1 MADPVRD
8 ERNSAAG
15 SSGLSRSAASALPAD
30 ASDASGSGL
39 DDAALQTVAIH
50 EPAGDDDQ
58 PEMGPVV
65 AALTSASAVSFFS
78 SATFHLLLIGTVAVV
93 SPLLGLDWLLPTEET
108 QPPLQ
113 AALGDEEILD
123 DQAAFEFIADIS
135 DQFEKP
141 TSSLEQLAAELQRS
155 ENGTLLTAQDEV
167 WKSLLGS
174 KENDPDEDGSGVL
187 LKVPESGLA
196 VTKGSFTAFTIPA
209 NPKPRDV
216 YSIVIEIRLPDDVKE
231 YRVSDLV
238 GEVRGSDKYVQKIPY
253 DKDAPSAA
261 GFQTKDKG
269 FKVLTNSTTL
279 EVFKNRV
286 QIIVKVPGAA
296 RMVKDVIKIRSRK
309 LKEEQEL
316 TLVFGVPASSSPDVK
331 SSDRASEKK
340 SEDEDK
346 EETQENKGE

>member
-1 MADPVRD
+1 MADSLTD
-8 ERNSAAG
+8 ERNGAAG
-15 SSGLSRSAASALPAD
+15 SSQLSRGSASTLSANANVAASSDVEEPLP
-30 ASDASGSGL
+30 
-39 DDAALQTVAIH
+39 QTVLIH
-50 EPAGDDDQ
+50 EPNGESDE

-78 SATFHLLLIGTVAVV
+78 SATFHLLTFLTVALVA
-93 SPLLGLDWLLPTEET
+93 PWLGLDWLLPTEEI

-113 AALGDEEILD
+113 ATLGDEDILG
-123 DQAAFEFIADIS
+123 DQAAFEFVADIS

-155 ENGTLLTAQDEV
+155 ENGTLLAAQDDV
-167 WKSLLGS
+167 WKSILGS
-174 KENDPDEDGSGVL
+174 KENDPTEDGSGVL

-209 NPKPRDV
+209 NPKPREV
-216 YSIVIEIRLPDDVKE
+216 YSIVIEVRLPDDVKE
-231 YRVSDLV
+231 FRVSDLV

-253 DKDAPSAA
+253 DKDAPYAA
-261 GFQTKDKG
+261 GYPVENAG
-269 FKVLTNSTTL
+269 IKVLTSSSVLNV
-279 EVFKNRV
+279 EKNRV

-316 TLVFGVPASSSPDVK
+316 TLVFGVPASTSPNEK
-331 SSDRASEKK
+331 SQ
-340 SEDEDK
+340 DE
-346 EETQENKGE
+346 

>member
-1 MADPVRD
+1 V
-8 ERNSAAG
+8 
-15 SSGLSRSAASALPAD
+15 
-30 ASDASGSGL
+30 
-39 DDAALQTVAIH
+39 IH
-50 EPAGDDDQ
+50 EPTDESDE

-78 SATFHLLLIGTVAVV
+78 SATFHLLTFLTVAVV
-93 SPLLGLDWLLPTEET
+93 APWLGLDWLLPTEEI

-113 AALGDEEILD
+113 ATLGDEDILG

-155 ENGTLLTAQDEV
+155 ENGTLLAAQDDV
-167 WKSLLGS
+167 WKSILGS
-174 KENDPDEDGSGVL
+174 KENDPTEDGSGVL

-209 NPKPRDV
+209 NPKPREV
-216 YSIVIEIRLPDDVKE
+216 YSIVIEVRLPDDVKE
-231 YRVSDLV
+231 FRVSDLV

-253 DKDAPSAA
+253 DKDAPYAA
-261 GFQTKDKG
+261 GYPVENAG
-269 FKVLTNSTTL
+269 IKVLTSSSVLNV
-279 EVFKNRV
+279 EKNRV

-316 TLVFGVPASSSPDVK
+316 TLVFGVPASSSPNEK
-331 SSDRASEKK
+331 SQ
-340 SEDEDK
+340 DE
-346 EETQENKGE
+346 

>member
-1 MADPVRD
+1 MADSLTD
-8 ERNSAAG
+8 ERNGAAG
-15 SSGLSRSAASALPAD
+15 SSQLSRGSASTLSANANVAASSDVEEPLP
-30 ASDASGSGL
+30 
-39 DDAALQTVAIH
+39 QTVVIH
-50 EPAGDDDQ
+50 EPTDESDE

-78 SATFHLLLIGTVAVV
+78 SATFHLLTFLTVAVV
-93 SPLLGLDWLLPTEET
+93 APWLGLDWLLPTEEI

-113 AALGDEEILD
+113 ATLGDEDILG
-123 DQAAFEFIADIS
+123 DQAAFEFVADIS

-155 ENGTLLTAQDEV
+155 ENGTLLAAQDDV
-167 WKSLLGS
+167 WKSILGS
-174 KENDPDEDGSGVL
+174 KENDPTEDGSGVL

-209 NPKPRDV
+209 NPKPREV
-216 YSIVIEIRLPDDVKE
+216 YSIVIEVRLPDDVKE
-231 YRVSDLV
+231 FRVSDLV

-253 DKDAPSAA
+253 DKDAPYAA
-261 GFQTKDKG
+261 GYPVENAG
-269 FKVLTNSTTL
+269 IKVLTSSSVLNV
-279 EVFKNRV
+279 EKNRV

-316 TLVFGVPASSSPDVK
+316 TLVFGVPASSSPNEK
-331 SSDRASEKK
+331 SQ
-340 SEDEDK
+340 DE
-346 EETQENKGE
+346 

>member
-1 MADPVRD
+1 MADSLTD
-8 ERNSAAG
+8 ERNGAAG
-15 SSGLSRSAASALPAD
+15 SSQLSRGSASTLSANANVAASSDVEEPLP
-30 ASDASGSGL
+30 
-39 DDAALQTVAIH
+39 QTVVIY
-50 EPAGDDDQ
+50 EPTDEGDE

-78 SATFHLLLIGTVAVV
+78 SATFHLLTFLTVAVV
-93 SPLLGLDWLLPTEET
+93 APWLGLDWLLPTEEI

-113 AALGDEEILD
+113 ATLGDEDILG
-123 DQAAFEFIADIS
+123 DQAAFEFVADIS

-155 ENGTLLTAQDEV
+155 ENGTLLAAQDDV
-167 WKSLLGS
+167 WKSILGS
-174 KENDPDEDGSGVL
+174 KENDPTEDGSGVL

-216 YSIVIEIRLPDDVKE
+216 YSIVIEVRLPDDVKE
-231 YRVSDLV
+231 FRVSDLV

-253 DKDAPSAA
+253 DKDAPYAA
-261 GFQTKDKG
+261 GYPVENAG
-269 FKVLTNSTTL
+269 IKVLTSSSVLNV
-279 EVFKNRV
+279 EKNRV

-316 TLVFGVPASSSPDVK
+316 TLVFGVPATSSPNEK
-331 SSDRASEKK
+331 SR
-340 SEDEDK
+340 DE
-346 EETQENKGE
+346 

>member
-1 MADPVRD
+1 MADSLTD
-8 ERNSAAG
+8 ERNGAAG
-15 SSGLSRSAASALPAD
+15 SSQLSRGSASTLSANANVAASSDVEEPLP
-30 ASDASGSGL
+30 
-39 DDAALQTVAIH
+39 QTVVIH
-50 EPAGDDDQ
+50 EPTDESDE

-78 SATFHLLLIGTVAVV
+78 SATFHLLTFLTVAVV
-93 SPLLGLDWLLPTEET
+93 APWLGLDWLLPTEEI

-113 AALGDEEILD
+113 ATLGDEDILG
-123 DQAAFEFIADIS
+123 DQAAFEFVADIS

-155 ENGTLLTAQDEV
+155 ENGTLLAAQDDV
-167 WKSLLGS
+167 WKSILGS
-174 KENDPDEDGSGVL
+174 KENDPTEDGSGVL

-209 NPKPRDV
+209 NPKPREV
-216 YSIVIEIRLPDDVKE
+216 YSIVIEVRLPDDVKE
-231 YRVSDLV
+231 FRVSDLV

-253 DKDAPSAA
+253 DKDAPYAA
-261 GFQTKDKG
+261 GYPVENAG
-269 FKVLTNSTTL
+269 IKVLTSSSVLNV
-279 EVFKNRV
+279 EKNRV

-316 TLVFGVPASSSPDVK
+316 TLVFGVPASTSPNEK
-331 SSDRASEKK
+331 SQ
-340 SEDEDK
+340 DE
-346 EETQENKGE
+346 

>member
-1 MADPVRD
+1 VADSLTD
-8 ERNSAAG
+8 ERNGAAG
-15 SSGLSRSAASALPAD
+15 SSQLSRGSASTLSANANVAASSDVEEPLP
-30 ASDASGSGL
+30 
-39 DDAALQTVAIH
+39 QTVVIH
-50 EPAGDDDQ
+50 EPTDESDE

-78 SATFHLLLIGTVAVV
+78 SATFHLLTFLTVAVV
-93 SPLLGLDWLLPTEET
+93 APWLGLDWLLPTEEI

-113 AALGDEEILD
+113 ATLGDEDILG
-123 DQAAFEFIADIS
+123 DQAAFEFVADIS

-155 ENGTLLTAQDEV
+155 ENGTLLAAQDDV
-167 WKSLLGS
+167 WKSILGS
-174 KENDPDEDGSGVL
+174 KENDPTEDGSGVL

-209 NPKPRDV
+209 NPKPREV
-216 YSIVIEIRLPDDVKE
+216 YSIVIEVRLPDDVKE
-231 YRVSDLV
+231 FRVSDLV

-253 DKDAPSAA
+253 DKDAPYAA
-261 GFQTKDKG
+261 GYPVENAG
-269 FKVLTNSTTL
+269 IKVLTSSSVLNV
-279 EVFKNRV
+279 EKNRV

-316 TLVFGVPASSSPDVK
+316 TLVFGVPASSSPNEK
-331 SSDRASEKK
+331 SQ
-340 SEDEDK
+340 DE
-346 EETQENKGE
+346 

>member
-1 MADPVRD
+1 VADSLTD
-8 ERNSAAG
+8 ERNGAAG
-15 SSGLSRSAASALPAD
+15 SSQLSRGSASTLSANANVAASSDVEEPLP
-30 ASDASGSGL
+30 
-39 DDAALQTVAIH
+39 QTVLIH
-50 EPAGDDDQ
+50 EPTDESDE

-78 SATFHLLLIGTVAVV
+78 SATFHLLTFLTVAVV
-93 SPLLGLDWLLPTEET
+93 APWLGLDWLLPTEEI

-113 AALGDEEILD
+113 ATLGDEDILG
-123 DQAAFEFIADIS
+123 DQAAFEFVADIS

-155 ENGTLLTAQDEV
+155 ENGTLLAAQDDV
-167 WKSLLGS
+167 WKSILGS
-174 KENDPDEDGSGVL
+174 KENDPTEDGSGVL

-209 NPKPRDV
+209 NPKPREV
-216 YSIVIEIRLPDDVKE
+216 YSIVIEVRLPDDVKE
-231 YRVSDLV
+231 FRVSDLV

-253 DKDAPSAA
+253 DKDAPYAA
-261 GFQTKDKG
+261 GYPVENAG
-269 FKVLTNSTTL
+269 IKVLTSSSVLNV
-279 EVFKNRV
+279 EKNRV

-316 TLVFGVPASSSPDVK
+316 TLVFGVPASSSPNEK
-331 SSDRASEKK
+331 SQ
-340 SEDEDK
+340 DE
-346 EETQENKGE
+346 

>member
-1 MADPVRD
+1 MADSLTD
-8 ERNSAAG
+8 ERNGAAG
-15 SSGLSRSAASALPAD
+15 SSQLSRGSASTLSANANVAASSDVEEPLP
-30 ASDASGSGL
+30 
-39 DDAALQTVAIH
+39 QTVLIH
-50 EPAGDDDQ
+50 EPTDESDE

-78 SATFHLLLIGTVAVV
+78 SATFHLLTFLTVAVV
-93 SPLLGLDWLLPTEET
+93 APWLGLDWLLPTEEI

-113 AALGDEEILD
+113 ATLGDEDILG
-123 DQAAFEFIADIS
+123 DQAAFEFVADIS

-155 ENGTLLTAQDEV
+155 ENGTLLAAQDDV
-167 WKSLLGS
+167 WKSILGS
-174 KENDPDEDGSGVL
+174 KENDPTEDGSGVL

-209 NPKPRDV
+209 NPKPREV
-216 YSIVIEIRLPDDVKE
+216 YSIVIEVRLPDDVKE
-231 YRVSDLV
+231 FRVSDLV

-253 DKDAPSAA
+253 DKDAPYAA
-261 GFQTKDKG
+261 GYPVENAG
-269 FKVLTNSTTL
+269 IKVLTSSSVLNV
-279 EVFKNRV
+279 EKNRV

-316 TLVFGVPASSSPDVK
+316 TLVFGVPASTSPNEK
-331 SSDRASEKK
+331 SQ
-340 SEDEDK
+340 DE
-346 EETQENKGE
+346 

>member
-1 MADPVRD
+1 MVDSLTD
-8 ERNSAAG
+8 ERNGAAG
-15 SSGLSRSAASALPAD
+15 SSQLSRGSASTLSANANVGASSDVEEPLP
-30 ASDASGSGL
+30 
-39 DDAALQTVAIH
+39 QTVVIH
-50 EPAGDDDQ
+50 EPTDESDE

-78 SATFHLLLIGTVAVV
+78 SATFHLLTFLTVAVV
-93 SPLLGLDWLLPTEET
+93 APWLGLDWLLPTEEI

-113 AALGDEEILD
+113 ATLGDEDILG
-123 DQAAFEFIADIS
+123 DQAAFEFVADIR

-141 TSSLEQLAAELQRS
+141 TSRLEQLAAELQRS

-209 NPKPRDV
+209 NPKPREV
-216 YSIVIEIRLPDDVKE
+216 YSIVIEVRLPDDVKE
-231 YRVSDLV
+231 FRVSDLV

-253 DKDAPSAA
+253 DKDAPYAA
-261 GFQTKDKG
+261 GYPVENAG
-269 FKVLTNSTTL
+269 IKVLTSSTVL
-279 EVFKNRV
+279 NVEKNRV

-316 TLVFGVPASSSPDVK
+316 TLVFGVPAGSSPNEK
-331 SSDRASEKK
+331 SQ
-340 SEDEDK
+340 DE
-346 EETQENKGE
+346 

>member
-1 MADPVRD
+1 MADSLTD
-8 ERNSAAG
+8 ERNGAAG
-15 SSGLSRSAASALPAD
+15 SSQLSRGSASTLSANANVGASSDVEEPLP
-30 ASDASGSGL
+30 
-39 DDAALQTVAIH
+39 QTVVIH
-50 EPAGDDDQ
+50 EPTDESDE

-78 SATFHLLLIGTVAVV
+78 SATFHLLTFLTVAVV
-93 SPLLGLDWLLPTEET
+93 APWLGLDWLLPTEEI

-113 AALGDEEILD
+113 ATLGDEDILG
-123 DQAAFEFIADIS
+123 DQAAFEFVADIS

-209 NPKPRDV
+209 NPKPREV
-216 YSIVIEIRLPDDVKE
+216 YSIVIEVRLPDDVKE
-231 YRVSDLV
+231 FRVSDLV

-253 DKDAPSAA
+253 DKDAPYAA
-261 GFQTKDKG
+261 GYPVENAG
-269 FKVLTNSTTL
+269 IKVLTSSTVL
-279 EVFKNRV
+279 NVEKNRV

-316 TLVFGVPASSSPDVK
+316 TLVFGVPAGSSPNEK
-331 SSDRASEKK
+331 SQ
-340 SEDEDK
+340 DE
-346 EETQENKGE
+346 

>member
-1 MADPVRD
+1 VADSLTD

-15 SSGLSRSAASALPAD
+15 SSGLSRGSVASSTAKTDHGANSASEDLP
-30 ASDASGSGL
+30 
-39 DDAALQTVAIH
+39 LQTIVMH
-50 EPAGDDDQ
+50 EPADDGDE

-78 SATFHLLLIGTVAVV
+78 SATFHLLMFGIVAVL
-93 SPLLGLDWLLPTEET
+93 SPLLGLNWLLPTEET

-113 AALGDEEILD
+113 AALGDEDILD
-123 DQAAFEFIADIS
+123 DAAAFEFIADIS

-167 WKSLLGS
+167 WKSILGS
-174 KENDPDEDGSGVL
+174 KENDPTEDGSGVL

-209 NPKPRDV
+209 NPKPREV
-216 YSIVIEIRLPDDVKE
+216 YSIVIEVRLPDDVKE
-231 YRVSDLV
+231 FRVSDLV

-253 DKDAPSAA
+253 DKDAPYAA
-261 GFQTKDKG
+261 GYPVENAG
-269 FKVLTNSTTL
+269 IKVLNNSTVL
-279 EVFKNRV
+279 QVEKNRV

-316 TLVFGVPASSSPDVK
+316 TLVFGVPAGTSTETEPARK
-331 SSDRASEKK
+331 SSDDPKPESDDSK
-340 SEDEDK
+340 DE
-346 EETQENKGE
+346 

>member
-1 MADPVRD
+1 L
-8 ERNSAAG
+8 SANANV
-15 SSGLSRSAASALPAD
+15 AASSDVEEPLP
-30 ASDASGSGL
+30 
-39 DDAALQTVAIH
+39 QTVLIH
-50 EPAGDDDQ
+50 EPTDESDE

-78 SATFHLLLIGTVAVV
+78 SATFHLLTFLTVAVV
-93 SPLLGLDWLLPTEET
+93 APWLGLDWLLPTEEI

-113 AALGDEEILD
+113 ATLGDEDILG
-123 DQAAFEFIADIS
+123 DQAAFEFVADIS

-155 ENGTLLTAQDEV
+155 ENGTLLAAQDDV
-167 WKSLLGS
+167 WKSILGS
-174 KENDPDEDGSGVL
+174 KENDPTEDGSGVL

-209 NPKPRDV
+209 NPKPREV
-216 YSIVIEIRLPDDVKE
+216 YSIVIEVRLPDDVKE
-231 YRVSDLV
+231 FRVSDLV

-253 DKDAPSAA
+253 DKDAPYAA
-261 GFQTKDKG
+261 GYPVENAG
-269 FKVLTNSTTL
+269 IKVLTSSSVLNV
-279 EVFKNRV
+279 EKNRV

-316 TLVFGVPASSSPDVK
+316 TLVFGVPASSSPNEK
-331 SSDRASEKK
+331 SQ
-340 SEDEDK
+340 DE
-346 EETQENKGE
+346 

>member
-1 MADPVRD
+1 MADSLTD
-8 ERNSAAG
+8 ERNGAAG
-15 SSGLSRSAASALPAD
+15 SSQLSRGSASTLSANANVAASSDVEEPLP
-30 ASDASGSGL
+30 
-39 DDAALQTVAIH
+39 QTVVIH
-50 EPAGDDDQ
+50 EPTDESDE

-78 SATFHLLLIGTVAVV
+78 SATFHLLTFLTVAVV
-93 SPLLGLDWLLPTEET
+93 APWLGLDWLLPTEEI

-113 AALGDEEILD
+113 ATLGDEDILG
-123 DQAAFEFIADIS
+123 DQAAFEFVADIS

-155 ENGTLLTAQDEV
+155 ENGTLLAAQDDV
-167 WKSLLGS
+167 WKSILGS
-174 KENDPDEDGSGVL
+174 KENDPTEDGSGVL

-209 NPKPRDV
+209 NPKPREV
-216 YSIVIEIRLPDDVKE
+216 YSIVIEVRLPDDVKE
-231 YRVSDLV
+231 FRVSDLV

-261 GFQTKDKG
+261 GYPVENAG
-269 FKVLTNSTTL
+269 IKVLTSSSVLNV
-279 EVFKNRV
+279 EKNRV

-316 TLVFGVPASSSPDVK
+316 TLVFGVPASSSP
-331 SSDRASEKK
+331 SEK
-340 SEDEDK
+340 SQDE
-346 EETQENKGE
+346 

>member
-1 MADPVRD
+1 VADSLTD
-8 ERNSAAG
+8 ERNGAAG
-15 SSGLSRSAASALPAD
+15 SSQLSRGSASTLSANANVAASSDVEEPLP
-30 ASDASGSGL
+30 
-39 DDAALQTVAIH
+39 QTVLIH
-50 EPAGDDDQ
+50 EPTDESDE

-78 SATFHLLLIGTVAVV
+78 SATFHLLTFLTVAVV
-93 SPLLGLDWLLPTEET
+93 APWLGLDWLLPTEEI

-113 AALGDEEILD
+113 ATLGDEDILG
-123 DQAAFEFIADIS
+123 DQAAFEFVADIS

-155 ENGTLLTAQDEV
+155 ENGTLLAAQDDV
-167 WKSLLGS
+167 WKSILGS
-174 KENDPDEDGSGVL
+174 KENDPAEDGSGVL

-209 NPKPRDV
+209 NPKPREV
-216 YSIVIEIRLPDDVKE
+216 YSIVIEVRLPDDVKE
-231 YRVSDLV
+231 FRVSDLV

-253 DKDAPSAA
+253 DKDAPYAA
-261 GFQTKDKG
+261 GYPVENAG
-269 FKVLTNSTTL
+269 IKVLTSSSVLNV
-279 EVFKNRV
+279 EKNRV

-316 TLVFGVPASSSPDVK
+316 TLVFGVPASTSPNEK
-331 SSDRASEKK
+331 SQ
-340 SEDEDK
+340 DE
-346 EETQENKGE
+346 

>member
-1 MADPVRD
+1 MADSLTD
-8 ERNSAAG
+8 QRNGAAG
-15 SSGLSRSAASALPAD
+15 SSQLSRGSASTLSANANVAASSDVEEPLP
-30 ASDASGSGL
+30 
-39 DDAALQTVAIH
+39 QTVLIH
-50 EPAGDDDQ
+50 EPTDESDE

-78 SATFHLLLIGTVAVV
+78 SATFHLLTFLTVAVV
-93 SPLLGLDWLLPTEET
+93 APWLGLDWLLPTEEI

-113 AALGDEEILD
+113 ATLGDEDILD
-123 DQAAFEFIADIS
+123 DQAAFEFVADIS

-155 ENGTLLTAQDEV
+155 ENGTLLAAQDDV
-167 WKSLLGS
+167 WKSILGS
-174 KENDPDEDGSGVL
+174 KENDPTEDGSGVL

-209 NPKPRDV
+209 NPKPREV
-216 YSIVIEIRLPDDVKE
+216 YSIVIEVRLPDDVKE
-231 YRVSDLV
+231 FRVSDLV

-253 DKDAPSAA
+253 DKDAPYAA
-261 GFQTKDKG
+261 GYPVENAG
-269 FKVLTNSTTL
+269 IKVLTSSSVLNV
-279 EVFKNRV
+279 EKNRV

-316 TLVFGVPASSSPDVK
+316 TLVFGVPASTSPNEK
-331 SSDRASEKK
+331 SQ
-340 SEDEDK
+340 DE
-346 EETQENKGE
+346 

>member
-1 MADPVRD
+1 VADSLTD
-8 ERNSAAG
+8 ERNGAAG
-15 SSGLSRSAASALPAD
+15 SSQLSRGSASTLSANANVAASSDVEEPLP
-30 ASDASGSGL
+30 
-39 DDAALQTVAIH
+39 QTVLIH
-50 EPAGDDDQ
+50 EPNGESDE

-78 SATFHLLLIGTVAVV
+78 SATFHLLTFLTVALVA
-93 SPLLGLDWLLPTEET
+93 PWLGLDWLLPTEEI

-113 AALGDEEILD
+113 ATLGDEDILG
-123 DQAAFEFIADIS
+123 DQAAFEFVADIS

-155 ENGTLLTAQDEV
+155 ENGTLLAAQDDV
-167 WKSLLGS
+167 WKSILGS
-174 KENDPDEDGSGVL
+174 KENDPTEDGSGVL

-209 NPKPRDV
+209 NPKPREV
-216 YSIVIEIRLPDDVKE
+216 YSIVIEVRLPDDVKE
-231 YRVSDLV
+231 FRVSDLV

-253 DKDAPSAA
+253 DKDAPYAA
-261 GFQTKDKG
+261 GYPVENAG
-269 FKVLTNSTTL
+269 IKVLTSSSVLNV
-279 EVFKNRV
+279 EKNRV

-316 TLVFGVPASSSPDVK
+316 TLVFGVPASTSPNEK
-331 SSDRASEKK
+331 SQ
-340 SEDEDK
+340 DE
-346 EETQENKGE
+346 

>member
-1 MADPVRD
+1 MADPLRD
-8 ERNSAAG
+8 ERNGAAA
-15 SSGLSRSAASALPAD
+15 SSGLALSAASTFPTT
-30 ASDASGSGL
+30 ASQASGSCL
-39 DDAALQTVAIH
+39 EDVVPQTVSIH
-50 EPAGDDDQ
+50 ESACDDDQ

-78 SATFHLLLIGTVAVV
+78 SATFHVLVFGTVAAL

-108 QPPLQ
+108 QPLLQ
-113 AALGDEEILD
+113 AALGDEDIMD
-123 DQAAFEFIADIS
+123 DAAAFEFIADIS

-155 ENGTLLTAQDEV
+155 ENGTLLTAQDDV

-209 NPKPRDV
+209 NPRPRDV
-216 YSIVIEIRLPDDVKE
+216 YSIVIEVRLPDDVKE

-253 DKDAPSAA
+253 DKDSPSAA
-261 GFQTKDKG
+261 GFQTKEKG

-296 RMVKDVIKIRSRK
+296 RLVKDVIKIRSRK

-316 TLVFGVPASSSPDVK
+316 TLVFGVPASSSANEKTADRD
-331 SSDRASEKK
+331 SDKTSPENEVSGESK
-340 SEDEDK
+340 DE
-346 EETQENKGE
+346 

>member
-1 MADPVRD
+1 MADSLTD
-8 ERNSAAG
+8 ERNGAAG
-15 SSGLSRSAASALPAD
+15 SSQLSRGSASTLSANANVAARSDVEEPLP
-30 ASDASGSGL
+30 
-39 DDAALQTVAIH
+39 QTVVIY
-50 EPAGDDDQ
+50 EPTDEGDE

-78 SATFHLLLIGTVAVV
+78 SATFHLLTFLTVAVV
-93 SPLLGLDWLLPTEET
+93 APWLGLDWLLPTEEI

-113 AALGDEEILD
+113 ATLGDEDILG
-123 DQAAFEFIADIS
+123 DQAAFEFVADIS

-155 ENGTLLTAQDEV
+155 ENGTLLAAQDDV
-167 WKSLLGS
+167 WKSILGS
-174 KENDPDEDGSGVL
+174 KENDPTEDGSGVL

-209 NPKPRDV
+209 NPKPREV
-216 YSIVIEIRLPDDVKE
+216 YSIVIEVRLPDDVKE
-231 YRVSDLV
+231 FRVSDLV

-253 DKDAPSAA
+253 DKDAPYAA
-261 GFQTKDKG
+261 GYPVENAG
-269 FKVLTNSTTL
+269 IKVLTSSSVLNV
-279 EVFKNRV
+279 EKNRV

-316 TLVFGVPASSSPDVK
+316 TLVFGVPASSSPNEK
-331 SSDRASEKK
+331 SR
-340 SEDEDK
+340 DE
-346 EETQENKGE
+346 

>member
-1 MADPVRD
+1 MADSLTD
-8 ERNSAAG
+8 ERNGAAG
-15 SSGLSRSAASALPAD
+15 SSQLSRGSASTLSANANVAARSDVEEPLP
-30 ASDASGSGL
+30 
-39 DDAALQTVAIH
+39 QTVVIY
-50 EPAGDDDQ
+50 EPTDEGDE

-78 SATFHLLLIGTVAVV
+78 SATFHLLTFLTVAVV
-93 SPLLGLDWLLPTEET
+93 APWLGLDWLLPTEEI

-113 AALGDEEILD
+113 ATLGDEDILG

-155 ENGTLLTAQDEV
+155 ENGTLLAAQDEV

-209 NPKPRDV
+209 NPKPREV
-216 YSIVIEIRLPDDVKE
+216 YSIVIEVRLPDDVKE
-231 YRVSDLV
+231 FRVSDLV

-253 DKDAPSAA
+253 DKDAPYAA
-261 GFQTKDKG
+261 GYPVENAG
-269 FKVLTNSTTL
+269 IKVLTSSSVLNV
-279 EVFKNRV
+279 EKNRV

-316 TLVFGVPASSSPDVK
+316 TLVFGVPASSSPNEK
-331 SSDRASEKK
+331 SR
-340 SEDEDK
+340 DE
-346 EETQENKGE
+346 

>member
-1 MADPVRD
+1 MADSRTD
-8 ERNSAAG
+8 ERNNTAG
-15 SSGLSRSAASALPAD
+15 SSELSRGSVSSLPTDANGGAGSASEE
-30 ASDASGSGL
+30 
-39 DDAALQTVAIH
+39 LQLETVVIH
-50 EPAGDDDQ
+50 EPVVESDE

-78 SATFHLLLIGTVAVV
+78 SATFHLLMIGTVAVV
-93 SPLLGLDWLLPTEET
+93 SPLLGLNWLLPTEET

-113 AALGDEEILD
+113 AALGDEDIMD
-123 DQAAFEFIADIS
+123 DAAAFEFIADIS

-155 ENGTLLTAQDEV
+155 ENGTLLTAQDDV
-167 WKSLLGS
+167 WKSILGS
-174 KENDPDEDGSGVL
+174 KENDPAEDGSGVL

-209 NPKPRDV
+209 NPKPREV
-216 YSIVIEIRLPDDVKE
+216 YSIVIEVRLPDDVKE
-231 YRVSDLV
+231 FRVSDLV

-253 DKDAPSAA
+253 DKDAPYAA
-261 GFQTKDKG
+261 GYPVENAG
-269 FKVLTNSTTL
+269 IKVLNNSTVL
-279 EVFKNRV
+279 QVEKNRV

-316 TLVFGVPASSSPDVK
+316 TLVFGVPASSSPDEK
-331 SSDRASEKK
+331 SSDRSSEKK
-340 SEDEDK
+340 SVDEEEPEESKED
-346 EETQENKGE
+346 

>member
-1 MADPVRD
+1 MADSLRD
-8 ERNSAAG
+8 ERNGAAG
-15 SSGLSRSAASALPAD
+15 SSGLSRRSASTLPAT
-30 ASDASGSGL
+30 APEGSGI
-39 DDAALQTVAIH
+39 ALEDSPPQTVAIH
-50 EPAGDDDQ
+50 EPATDDDQ
-58 PEMGPVV
+58 PEMGPVA

-78 SATFHLLLIGTVAVV
+78 SATFHLLLIGTVAVI

-113 AALGDEEILD
+113 AALGDEDILD
-123 DQAAFEFIADIS
+123 DAAAFEFIADIS

-216 YSIVIEIRLPDDVKE
+216 YSIVIEVRLPDDVKE
-231 YRVSDLV
+231 YRVNDLV

-253 DKDAPSAA
+253 DKDAPYASGYPVENA
-261 GFQTKDKG
+261 GI
-269 FKVLTNSTTL
+269 KVLTNSTVL
-279 EVFKNRV
+279 EVEKNRV

-316 TLVFGVPASSSPDVK
+316 TLVFGVPASSSPNEK
-331 SSDRASEKK
+331 SQ
-340 SEDEDK
+340 DE
-346 EETQENKGE
+346 

>member
-1 MADPVRD
+1 VADSLTD
-8 ERNSAAG
+8 ERNGAAG
-15 SSGLSRSAASALPAD
+15 SSQLSRGSASTLSAKVNGAAGSDVEESLP
-30 ASDASGSGL
+30 
-39 DDAALQTVAIH
+39 QTVVIH
-50 EPAGDDDQ
+50 EPTDDSDE

-78 SATFHLLLIGTVAVV
+78 SATFHLLTFLTVAVV
-93 SPLLGLDWLLPTEET
+93 APLLGLDWLLPSEEI

-113 AALGDEEILD
+113 ATLGDEDILG

-155 ENGTLLTAQDEV
+155 ENGTLLTAQDDV
-167 WKSLLGS
+167 WKSVLGS
-174 KENDPDEDGSGVL
+174 KENDPIEDGSGVL

-209 NPKPRDV
+209 NPKPREV
-216 YSIVIEIRLPDDVKE
+216 YSIVIEVRLPDDVKE
-231 YRVSDLV
+231 FRVSDLV

-253 DKDAPSAA
+253 DKDAPYASGYPVENA
-261 GFQTKDKG
+261 GI
-269 FKVLTNSTTL
+269 KVLTSSTVL
-279 EVFKNRV
+279 NVEKNRV

-316 TLVFGVPASSSPDVK
+316 TLVFGVPASSSPNEK
-331 SSDRASEKK
+331 S
-340 SEDEDK
+340 
-346 EETQENKGE
+346 QGE

>member
-1 MADPVRD
+1 VADSLTD
-8 ERNSAAG
+8 ERNGAAG
-15 SSGLSRSAASALPAD
+15 SSQLSRGSASTLSANVNVAASSDVEEPLP
-30 ASDASGSGL
+30 
-39 DDAALQTVAIH
+39 QTVVIH
-50 EPAGDDDQ
+50 EPTDESDE

-78 SATFHLLLIGTVAVV
+78 SATFHLLTFLTVAVV
-93 SPLLGLDWLLPTEET
+93 APWLGLDWLLPTEEI

-113 AALGDEEILD
+113 ATLGDEDILG
-123 DQAAFEFIADIS
+123 DQAAFEFVADIS

-155 ENGTLLTAQDEV
+155 ENGTLLAAQDDV
-167 WKSLLGS
+167 WKSILGS
-174 KENDPDEDGSGVL
+174 KENDPTEDGSGVL

-209 NPKPRDV
+209 NPKPREV
-216 YSIVIEIRLPDDVKE
+216 YSIVIEVRLPDDVKE
-231 YRVSDLV
+231 FRVSDLV

-253 DKDAPSAA
+253 DKDAPYAA
-261 GFQTKDKG
+261 GYPVENAG
-269 FKVLTNSTTL
+269 IKVLTSSSVLNV
-279 EVFKNRV
+279 EKNRV

-316 TLVFGVPASSSPDVK
+316 TLVFGVPASSSPNEK
-331 SSDRASEKK
+331 SQ
-340 SEDEDK
+340 DE
-346 EETQENKGE
+346 

>member
-1 MADPVRD
+1 MADPLTD
-8 ERNSAAG
+8 ERNGAAG
-15 SSGLSRSAASALPAD
+15 SSGLSRGAASTLPAAD
-30 ASDASGSGL
+30 AESSGSAL
-39 DDAALQTVAIH
+39 DDGALQKIAIH
-50 EPAGDDDQ
+50 EPTSEVDER
-58 PEMGPVV
+58 EMGPVV

-78 SATFHLLLIGTVAVV
+78 SATFHLLLMGTVAVI
-93 SPLLGLDWLLPTEET
+93 SPMLGLDWLLPSEET

-113 AALGDEEILD
+113 AALGDDEILD

-141 TSSLEQLAAELQRS
+141 TSSIEQLAAELQRS

-174 KENDPDEDGSGVL
+174 KENDPSEDGSGVL

-216 YSIVIEIRLPDDVKE
+216 YSIVIEIRLPDDVTE

-253 DKDAPSAA
+253 DKDAPYAA
-261 GFQTKDKG
+261 GYPVESAG
-269 FKVLTNSTTL
+269 IKVLNNSTVL
-279 EVFKNRV
+279 QVEKNRV

-316 TLVFGVPASSSPDVK
+316 TLVFGVPASSSPREK
-331 SSDRASEKK
+331 TSATNSDKPVENDDSGESK
-340 SEDEDK
+340 DE
-346 EETQENKGE
+346 

>member
-1 MADPVRD
+1 MADSLTD
-8 ERNSAAG
+8 ERNGAAG
-15 SSGLSRSAASALPAD
+15 SSQLSRGSASTLSANANVAARSDVEEPLP
-30 ASDASGSGL
+30 
-39 DDAALQTVAIH
+39 QTVVIY
-50 EPAGDDDQ
+50 EPTDEGDE

-78 SATFHLLLIGTVAVV
+78 SATFHLLTFLTVAVV
-93 SPLLGLDWLLPTEET
+93 APWLGLDWLLPTEEI

-113 AALGDEEILD
+113 ATLGDEDILG
-123 DQAAFEFIADIS
+123 DQASFEFVADIS

-155 ENGTLLTAQDEV
+155 ENGTLLAAQDDV
-167 WKSLLGS
+167 WKSILGS
-174 KENDPDEDGSGVL
+174 KENDPTEDGSGVL

-209 NPKPRDV
+209 NPKPREV
-216 YSIVIEIRLPDDVKE
+216 YSIVIEVRLPDDVKE
-231 YRVSDLV
+231 FRVSDLV

-253 DKDAPSAA
+253 DKDAPYAA
-261 GFQTKDKG
+261 GYPVENAG
-269 FKVLTNSTTL
+269 IKVLTSSSVLNV
-279 EVFKNRV
+279 EKNRV

-316 TLVFGVPASSSPDVK
+316 TLVFGVPASSSPNEK
-331 SSDRASEKK
+331 SR
-340 SEDEDK
+340 DE
-346 EETQENKGE
+346 

>member
-1 MADPVRD
+1 MADSLTD
-8 ERNSAAG
+8 ERNGAAG
-15 SSGLSRSAASALPAD
+15 SSQLSRGSASTLSANANVAASSDVEEPLP
-30 ASDASGSGL
+30 
-39 DDAALQTVAIH
+39 QTVLIH
-50 EPAGDDDQ
+50 EPTDESDE

-78 SATFHLLLIGTVAVV
+78 SATFHLLTFLTVAVV
-93 SPLLGLDWLLPTEET
+93 APWLGLDWLLPTEEI

-113 AALGDEEILD
+113 ATLGDEDILG
-123 DQAAFEFIADIS
+123 DQAAFEFVADIS

-155 ENGTLLTAQDEV
+155 ENGTLLAAQDDV
-167 WKSLLGS
+167 WKSILGS
-174 KENDPDEDGSGVL
+174 KENDPAEDGSGVL

-209 NPKPRDV
+209 NPKPREV
-216 YSIVIEIRLPDDVKE
+216 YSIVIEVRLPDDVKE
-231 YRVSDLV
+231 FRVSDLV

-253 DKDAPSAA
+253 DKDAPYAA
-261 GFQTKDKG
+261 GYPVENAG
-269 FKVLTNSTTL
+269 IKVLTSSSVLNV
-279 EVFKNRV
+279 EKNRV

-316 TLVFGVPASSSPDVK
+316 TLVFGVPASTSPNEK
-331 SSDRASEKK
+331 SQ
-340 SEDEDK
+340 DE
-346 EETQENKGE
+346 

>member
-1 MADPVRD
+1 MADSRTD
-8 ERNSAAG
+8 GRNGAAG
-15 SSGLSRSAASALPAD
+15 SSQLSRGSASTLSTNANGAAGSDVEDLLP
-30 ASDASGSGL
+30 
-39 DDAALQTVAIH
+39 QTVAIH
-50 EPAGDDDQ
+50 EPIDESDES
-58 PEMGPVV
+58 EMGPVV

-78 SATFHLLLIGTVAVV
+78 SVTFHLLTFLTVAVLA
-93 SPLLGLDWLLPTEET
+93 PLLGLDWLLPTEET

-113 AALGDEEILD
+113 ATLGDEDILD

-155 ENGTLLTAQDEV
+155 ENGTLLTAQDDV
-167 WKSLLGS
+167 WKSILGS
-174 KENDPDEDGSGVL
+174 KENDPSEDGSGVL

-253 DKDAPSAA
+253 DKDARLASEY
-261 GFQTKDKG
+261 QTKDKD

-279 EVFKNRV
+279 DVVKNRV

-316 TLVFGVPASSSPDVK
+316 TLVFGVPGSSSPN
-331 SSDRASEKK
+331 EKP
-340 SEDEDK
+340 
-346 EETQENKGE
+346 